1 MSPPPLPPPAAA
13 SPPQPLASAAPQ
25 APAPRRR
32 LALSFTGGKDC
43 VLAAHLCSLDA
54 LATARGGGGAPV
66 PVTAAAAALGAPH
79 AGDIALLVTFG
90 PENAETAFRAHPLPL
105 IRAQAAALGLPHIF
119 CAVAAPFVD
128 SYRAH
133 IARLREEHGI
143 EGLVTGDICDVCES
157 FMPRAVE
164 GTGVALVRPLWGL
177 ERGALLGL
185 VFDMGIQAVISCVN
199 VAAVGE
205 AAAAALLGSA
215 LTPALRASVLAPLA
229 AAPPAA
235 PGKRQ
240 VDEAGEWGEFHTAC
254 LAAPLFRSRLALP
267 GATHARDGDY
277 AFLVMPTI
285 ATQ

>member
-1 MSPPPLPPPAAA
+1 VPR
-13 SPPQPLASAAPQ
+13 
-25 APAPRRR
+25 RRR

-43 VLAAHLCSLDA
+43 VLAAHLCSLEA
-54 LATARGGGGAPV
+54 LATAAACGGGGAPV
-66 PVTAAAAALGAPH
+66 AVSAAAAALGAPH
-79 AGDIALLVTFG
+79 AGSDIVLLVTFG
-90 PENAETAFRAHPLPL
+90 PADAETAFRAHPLPL
-105 IRAQAAALGLPHIF
+105 IRAQAAAMGLPHVF
-119 CAVAAPFVD
+119 CAVAAPYVE
-128 SYRAH
+128 SYRGH
-133 IARLREEHGI
+133 IARLAREHGI
-143 EGLVTGDICDVCES
+143 EGLVTGDICDICEN
-157 FMPRAVE
+157 FMPSACE

-185 VFDMGIQAVISCVN
+185 VFDMGIQAVISCVH

-205 AAAAALLGSA
+205 AAAGALLGAA

-254 LAAPLFRSRLALP
+254 LAAPLFRGRLALP

-277 AFLVMPTI
+277 AFLVVPSI
-285 ATQ
+285 VSSQ